1 MNLLWS
7 LAIIALRSAV
17 HPLAPHVT
25 AARRCG
31 RAPATAARA
40 VFAEDTTSSSSEA
53 NLLGRVVSTGSLE
66 GLVVVRP
73 ESRELARVG
82 SLLSFGGGTTGVIL
96 AERCGLYFAKAT
108 DGMPQVDEPATLLLR
123 NLTVATHDADASVAW
138 GGVYNYL
145 GEPLREQDGVPRPP
159 TSMVTVFDEP
169 VSAARR
175 RPIGTSL
182 HSGVVAI
189 DALTPIGRGQS
200 MVVFGPDGLPAGC
213 GRTDLAL
220 RLLSAQHALK
230 TNVKCILVLAG
241 SEGERTSAL
250 TALHESGA
258 LENTKVLA
266 ATTALEGIVAASA
279 ACSIAQSCEDEDVL
293 VVVDSLRPHLQLWK
307 TMVTQLQVQS
317 VPVTPEEEGS
327 QQRGYYAK
335 LVERAARR
343 KDGGSVTLVLLQP
356 SVSMLPS
363 LAAVAKEAYTLADFE
378 EVGFTNA
385 VRSRVKLLEAKGI
398 QLTKEVLVKV
408 GIPLPGSEHPA
419 AGRGQRSAQHLE
431 ELTSLVDG
439 HIDLREGLAAVGRV
453 PPIDPA
459 NSLTRIGVG
468 SSKLRPLSQSAAM
481 ADVCGPLRL
490 ELASASDYVHCE
502 VAQARRASAYLAVLQ
517 QTELQPLPLGDE
529 VALLHA
535 ASTGALDEPVA
546 LAGEA
551 GAPELLRG
559 LRAHLL
565 AKEPEL
571 LSRIS
576 QSGLLGD
583 AASRRLG
590 ERTAEYLEEASKAS
604 QAAR

>member
-1 MNLLWS
+1 
-7 LAIIALRSAV
+7 
-17 HPLAPHVT
+17 
-25 AARRCG
+25 
-31 RAPATAARA
+31 
-40 VFAEDTTSSSSEA
+40 
-53 NLLGRVVSTGSLE
+53 
-66 GLVVVRP
+66 
-73 ESRELARVG
+73 
-82 SLLSFGGGTTGVIL
+82 
-96 AERCGLYFAKAT
+96 
-108 DGMPQVDEPATLLLR
+108 
-123 NLTVATHDADASVAW
+123 
-138 GGVYNYL
+138 
-145 GEPLREQDGVPRPP
+145 
-159 TSMVTVFDEP
+159 
-169 VSAARR
+169 
-175 RPIGTSL
+175 
-182 HSGVVAI
+182 
-189 DALTPIGRGQS
+189 
-200 MVVFGPDGLPAGC
+200 
-213 GRTDLAL
+213 
-220 RLLSAQHALK
+220 
-230 TNVKCILVLAG
+230 
-241 SEGERTSAL
+241 
-250 TALHESGA
+250 
-258 LENTKVLA
+258 
-266 ATTALEGIVAASA
+266 
-279 ACSIAQSCEDEDVL
+279 
-293 VVVDSLRPHLQLWK
+293 
-307 TMVTQLQVQS
+307 
-317 VPVTPEEEGS
+317 
-327 QQRGYYAK
+327 
-335 LVERAARR
+335 
-343 KDGGSVTLVLLQP
+343 VLLQP